1 MINIILG
8 ILSTIGALS
17 ILFASIGLIR
27 MPDFYLRLS
36 VTVKASTLGVG
47 LFLICAAIMF
57 PDDISVTTK
66 AIAILFFLIITAP
79 VAAHMI
85 ARTAYIT
92 GTPLWKETV
101 IDELHGMY
109 NQETHELKS
118 DPEEAAEEN
127 EQYPN
132 MPNGQIADSDEKTE

>member
-8 ILSTIGALS
+8 FLSTIGALS

-57 PDDISVTTK
+57 PNDISVTTK
-66 AIAILFFLIITAP
+66 AIAIIFFLIITAP

-109 NQETHELKS
+109 NKETHELKS
-118 DPEEAAEEN
+118 DPEEAEAENPPETDSS
-127 EQYPN
+127 
-132 MPNGQIADSDEKTE
+132 NGQIADSEETTE